1 MNIAVIPA
9 YNEEKTIEEV
19 VTRCKK
25 INIFPIVIDDGST
38 DDTYKIAN
46 GLTKTLR
53 TYCYKHEIKG
63 KGEALKV
70 GFKYIDVLY
79 FMPDDVKFIVVID
92 GDLQYDPF
100 EIPKLI
106 EALKTADYVIGQRDW
121 SQVPFRHRL
130 GNYLW
135 VKTFNLLF
143 GTNLK
148 DTNCGFIAM
157 RAEVMRRL
165 NVSSGYIVD
174 NDMLMQA
181 LEMGFVV
188 KNTPISVKYNDKR
201 NLFSGTR
208 MVMGIFIFIIRR
220 WLNI

>member
-1 MNIAVIPA
+1 MNTIVIIPA
-9 YNEEKTIEEV
+9 HNEEKTIREV
-19 VTRCKK
+19 ITRCKE
-25 INIFPIVIDDGST
+25 INVKPLVVDDGST
-38 DDTYKIAN
+38 DDTSEIARQ
-46 GLTKTLR
+46 LTTVIR
-53 TYCYKHEIKG
+53 KHKNKG
-63 KGEALKV
+63 KGEALKS
-70 GFKYIDVLY
+70 GFHYVNCFTNY
-79 FMPDDVKFIVVID
+79 EFVVIID

-121 SQVPFRHRL
+121 SQVPFRHRV

-135 VKTFNLLF
+135 VKTFNILF
-143 GTNLK
+143 CTDLK

-157 RAEVMRRL
+157 RAEVMQRL

-188 KNTPISVKYNDKR
+188 KNAPISVRYNDKR

-220 WLNI
+220 WLNL